1 MAELRK
7 VVKIDEEKC
16 DGCGVCVPSCAE
28 GAIQIIDGKARLVS
42 EVYCDGLGACLGKC
56 PQDAITVEERQ
67 ADEFDQDAVERHLE
81 NLEKQKRVKFNTD
94 RSIQRPKA
102 MGGCPGSLS
111 RMFEAEEGL
120 NKRQAEDSA
129 GDINSRLGNWPVQL
143 NLAPTKAPYFDGVSL
158 LISADCVPFAFAD
171 FHRKFLAGK
180 TLLVG
185 CPKLDDAEHYKEK
198 LSRIFQQNDIREVEV
213 LTMEVPCCSGLVH
226 IVRMA
231 AEEAET
237 NVPLT
242 FTTIS
247 LRGEVLDKRVLS
259 PGAV

>member
-7 VVKIDEEKC
+7 VVKIDEDKC

-42 EVYCDGLGACLGKC
+42 EVYCDGLGACLGEC
-56 PQDAITVEERQ
+56 PQDAITIEERQ

-81 NLEKQKRVKFNTD
+81 DLEKQKHVKFNTD

-111 RMFEAEEGL
+111 RMFEPEEGL

-129 GDINSRLGNWPVQL
+129 GDINSRLRNWPVQL
-143 NLAPTKAPYFDGVSL
+143 NLAPTKAPYFDGASL

-171 FHRKFLAGK
+171 FHRKFLGGK

-198 LSRIFQQNDIREVEV
+198 LSRIFQQNDLREVEV
-213 LTMEVPCCSGLVH
+213 LIMEVPCCSGLVH

-247 LRGEVLDKRVLS
+247 LRGEVLDKRVLT
-259 PGAV
+259 PGTV